1 MDHIKKLSKS
11 YRQVIAKVVLLKSRI
26 TELEGTVAHLNKKK
40 RRSKARLPVPGTE
53 SLTVERAQ
61 DLIAR
66 KQAIEQARQDSQP
79 QRSRAPRTC
88 SNCHQIG
95 HYRTR
100 CHLYTVSSS

>member
-1 MDHIKKLSKS
+1 M
-11 YRQVIAKVVLLKSRI
+11 AEAVLLKTRM

-40 RRSKARLPVPGTE
+40 RRSKARLPVPATQ
-53 SLTVERAQ
+53 SLLIGDAQ

-66 KQAIEQARQDSQP
+66 EQAIEQARQDSQL
-79 QRSRAPRTC
+79 QRSRAPRKC

-95 HYRTR
+95 HYKTS